1 MIMIPSQSASAI
13 AWDAFPAPIPRI
25 APWQVSVSAFLLALF
40 VGAGSTAAVTRS
52 VETRDLIVRDPK
64 QVLSSAE
71 LAAFADSGQTALE
84 RILDFW
90 STSARLGRFGKIR
103 LDYYRPKAKR
113 GVAVFGWRKEKGRRV
128 RVVSVWGKSKDPEML
143 TQKLTHAVF
152 PNPDKL
158 LRNMLSIVTEAE
170 LGNIASFPMCGFDSD
185 AWVLAL
191 RDLKSSVG
199 LAEMGPSHQSWGMG
213 ERSGIPYVKDIVRQ
227 QVTYS
232 EAASFGAYLVKRF
245 GIDAMKTLNQKSA
258 SKEFKERPWKPVF
271 GMTLGQLEAE
281 WIEALES
288 AREPLKEQVS
298 RLVRLWKRD
307 RKNACLAAQ
316 RSAAKNT
323 PTRKE

>member
-1 MIMIPSQSASAI
+1 MIPSRSASTTAC
-13 AWDAFPAPIPRI
+13 DALPALIRRT
-25 APWQVSVSAFLLALF
+25 APWQVGVSALLLALF
-40 VGAGSTAAVTRS
+40 VSAGSTAAAARS

-71 LAAFADSGQTALE
+71 LAAFADRGQAALD

-90 STSARLGRFGKIR
+90 STSARVGRFGKIR

-128 RVVSVWGKSKDPEML
+128 RVVSVWGRSKDAEMM

-170 LGNIASFPMCGFDSD
+170 LGNLASFPMCGFDSD

-191 RDLKSSVG
+191 RDVNSTVG
-199 LAEMGPSHQSWGMG
+199 LVELGPSHQSWGMG
-213 ERSGIPYVKDIVRQ
+213 ERSGIPYVKDRVRQ

-245 GIDAMKTLNQKSA
+245 GIDAMKTLNRKSA
-258 SKEFKERPWKPVF
+258 SKNFKERPWKPVF
-271 GMTLGQLEAE
+271 GMTLGQLEAQ
-281 WIEALES
+281 WTGALEGT
-288 AREPLKEQVS
+288 REPLKEQVS